1 MSKLSLVI
9 LCGGKGKR
17 LGNLTSQLPK
27 PLLNVGKNSF
37 LEVLIQYYQKYDFEK
52 IYLLAGYKGKKI
64 EQKFHL
70 KSFNFIN
77 CEVIIEK
84 KPLDTAGCLS
94 LLKNKIKNDFL
105 LINGDSYVEYNFN
118 KFIKKKKLVNYK
130 ILLTSSKIY
139 PQNKK
144 LINLDIKNSKAFYNI
159 KSKKFNSGVYYF
171 SKKILKIIPNNSST
185 SLEKN
190 IIPEKIKNQSLYA
203 DFTNKFFI
211 DIGTKKNFYLAKKLL
226 IRRIKKPAIFLD
238 RDGVLNHD
246 FGYVKEIKDFIWKK
260 NTLKALKFLNNKN
273 YYIFI
278 ITNQSGIGRG
288 YYSENQFIK
297 LHKNLKKNLSIKK
310 IFIDDVKYCPHHP
323 IFGKGKYKIKC
334 NCRKPGNKMILDIMK
349 KWNIDKKN
357 SFMIG
362 DKVIDEKCAI
372 KSKLDFYYAKD
383 DLFKQLKKII
393 N

>member
-1 MSKLSLVI
+1 MSKISLVI

-139 PQNKK
+139 SQNKK

-190 IIPEKIKNQSLYA
+190 IIPKKIKNQSLYA

-246 FGYVKEIKDFIWKK
+246 FGYVNEIKNFIWKK

-362 DKVIDEKCAI
+362 DKAIDEKCAI
-372 KSKLDFYYAKD
+372 KSELDFYYAKD
-383 DLFKQLKKII
+383 DLFKQLKKIV

>member
-118 KFIKKKKLVNYK
+118 KFIKKKKLV
-130 ILLTSSKIY
+130 I
-139 PQNKK
+139 
-144 LINLDIKNSKAFYNI
+144 
-159 KSKKFNSGVYYF
+159 
-171 SKKILKIIPNNSST
+171 
-185 SLEKN
+185 
-190 IIPEKIKNQSLYA
+190 
-203 DFTNKFFI
+203 
-211 DIGTKKNFYLAKKLL
+211 
-226 IRRIKKPAIFLD
+226 
-238 RDGVLNHD
+238 
-246 FGYVKEIKDFIWKK
+246 
-260 NTLKALKFLNNKN
+260 
-273 YYIFI
+273 
-278 ITNQSGIGRG
+278 
-288 YYSENQFIK
+288 
-297 LHKNLKKNLSIKK
+297 
-310 IFIDDVKYCPHHP
+310 
-323 IFGKGKYKIKC
+323 
-334 NCRKPGNKMILDIMK
+334 
-349 KWNIDKKN
+349 
-357 SFMIG
+357 
-362 DKVIDEKCAI
+362 
-372 KSKLDFYYAKD
+372 
-383 DLFKQLKKII
+383 
-393 N
+393 

>member
-1 MSKLSLVI
+1 MSKISLVI

-190 IIPEKIKNQSLYA
+190 IIPKKIKNQSLYA

-226 IRRIKKPAIFLD
+226 IRRIRKPAIFLD

-246 FGYVKEIKDFIWKK
+246 FGYVNEIKNFIWKK

-297 LHKNLKKNLSIKK
+297 LHKNLKKKLSLEK

-362 DKVIDEKCAI
+362 DKAIDEKCAI

>member
-1 MSKLSLVI
+1 M
-9 LCGGKGKR
+9 
-17 LGNLTSQLPK
+17 
-27 PLLNVGKNSF
+27 
-37 LEVLIQYYQKYDFEK
+37 
-52 IYLLAGYKGKKI
+52 
-64 EQKFHL
+64 
-70 KSFNFIN
+70 
-77 CEVIIEK
+77 
-84 KPLDTAGCLS
+84 
-94 LLKNKIKNDFL
+94 
-105 LINGDSYVEYNFN
+105 
-118 KFIKKKKLVNYK
+118 
-130 ILLTSSKIY
+130 
-139 PQNKK
+139 
-144 LINLDIKNSKAFYNI
+144 
-159 KSKKFNSGVYYF
+159 
-171 SKKILKIIPNNSST
+171 
-185 SLEKN
+185 
-190 IIPEKIKNQSLYA
+190 
-203 DFTNKFFI
+203 
-211 DIGTKKNFYLAKKLL
+211 
-226 IRRIKKPAIFLD
+226 D

-323 IFGKGKYKIKC
+323 FFGKGKYKIKC

-349 KWNIDKKN
+349 KWNIDKKK

-362 DKVIDEKCAI
+362 DKAIDEKCAK

>member
-17 LGNLTSQLPK
+17 LGNLKNQLPK

-139 PQNKK
+139 SQNKK
-144 LINLDIKNSKAFYNI
+144 LINLDIKNSKTFYNI

-190 IIPEKIKNQSLYA
+190 IIPEKIKKQSLYA

-246 FGYVKEIKDFIWKK
+246 FGYVKEIKNFIWKK

-349 KWNIDKKN
+349 KWNIDKKK

-362 DKVIDEKCAI
+362 DKAIDEKCAK

>member
-105 LINGDSYVEYNFN
+105 LINGDSYIEYNFN

-130 ILLTSSKIY
+130 ILLTNSKIY
-139 PQNKK
+139 SQNKK
-144 LINLDIKNSKAFYNI
+144 LINLDIKHSRIFYNI

-349 KWNIDKKN
+349 KWNIDKKK

-362 DKVIDEKCAI
+362 DKATDEKCAK

>member
-17 LGNLTSQLPK
+17 LGNLKSQLPK

-139 PQNKK
+139 SQNKK
-144 LINLDIKNSKAFYNI
+144 LINLDIKNSKTFYNI

-211 DIGTKKNFYLAKKLL
+211 DIGTKKNFHLAKKIL

-246 FGYVKEIKDFIWKK
+246 FGYVNEIKNLIWKK

-323 IFGKGKYKIKC
+323 FFGKGKYKIKC
-334 NCRKPGNKMILDIMK
+334 NCRKPENKMILDIMK
-349 KWNIDKKN
+349 KWNIDKKK

-362 DKVIDEKCAI
+362 DKAIDEKCAK

>member
-17 LGNLTSQLPK
+17 LGNLTSLLPK

-118 KFIKKKKLVNYK
+118 KFIKKKKLINYK
-130 ILLTSSKIY
+130 ILLTSSKTY
-139 PQNKK
+139 HQNKK
-144 LINLDIKNSKAFYNI
+144 LINI
-159 KSKKFNSGVYYF
+159 
-171 SKKILKIIPNNSST
+171 KKILKIIPNNSST

-211 DIGTKKNFYLAKKLL
+211 DIGTKKNFYLARKLL
-226 IRRIKKPAIFLD
+226 LRRIKKPAIFLD

-246 FGYVKEIKDFIWKK
+246 FGYVNEIKDFIWKK

-297 LHKNLKKNLSIKK
+297 LHKNIKKNLSIKK

-349 KWNIDKKN
+349 KWNIDKKK
-357 SFMIG
+357 SIMIG
-362 DKVIDEKCAI
+362 DKATDEKCAK